1 MRQKKREVPRRKQ
14 LRNIFMW
21 LGLRASS
28 PTKRIDGLWIGIGGG
43 VQGQD
48 KRQDQRLLDRVEEAL
63 ALIKRYDR
71 LRYDRLSRD
80 LKRVW
85 VHVIP
90 GGFGSY
96 NEAFAACELDPRF
109 VLPET
114 TSPELIAATI
124 VHEAT
129 HSRLLRC
136 GIGYEEAVRARVEAV
151 CLRREIGFAAKLP
164 NGAEVKEV
172 AERGLAMET
181 SAPGFYS
188 DTQKSQRRDDG
199 TIEALRQ
206 LGTPDWFVRGLV
218 AARALRLSTKK
229 QLRRR

>member
-1 MRQKKREVPRRKQ
+1 MTQNRKRSRRKQ
-14 LRNIFMW
+14 LRNIFVW
-21 LGLRASS
+21 HGLRASS
-28 PTKRIDGLWIGIGGG
+28 PTKRIDGLWIGIGGA
-43 VQGQD
+43 VQG
-48 KRQDQRLLDRVEEAL
+48 DQRLLDRVEEAL

-85 VHVIP
+85 VHVLHGIR
-90 GGFGSY
+90 GSY
-96 NEAFAACELDPRF
+96 NEAFAACELDARF

-151 CLRREIGFAAKLP
+151 CLRRELAFAAKLP

-172 AERGLAMET
+172 AEHALKE
-181 SAPGFYS
+181 SDAPGFWS
-188 DTQKSQRRDDG
+188 DTQSIQRRDDRI
-199 TIEALRQ
+199 IETLRQ
-206 LGTPDWFVRGLV
+206 LGVPDWLVRGLV
-218 AARALRLSTKK
+218 AVRALQLSIKK